1 MKRLLITAIN
11 RIKPTK
17 LLDSVTA
24 IVMLLVIT
32 LLVSSGITFSGMM
45 FEIAET
51 QSEKRAIQAAKHV
64 ALMPELQ
71 KFIENDAQLNT
82 VISLAKFIRN
92 ATETKFV
99 MITDRFGTILAHPDS
114 AEVGNINSD
123 PLSIRALEYGRAYS
137 RRLIDNQE
145 EQIFGSAPIIN
156 HQYDIIG
163 MVTVGF
169 PIKDLQQIT
178 RTYLE
183 RTVFFIFVFLTL
195 GLIAA
200 ILIAKGVKKAI
211 LGLEPSEIAYLF
223 KERSALIES
232 IHEGIIATDDEL
244 QITLANDAALKALK
258 MRNTDDLKGIP
269 LPLYF
274 PFLDSEELI
283 GSNYCVHNKECVI
296 NGVSV
301 IVNTERIGTSS
312 GLVLTFRKKQE
323 IDLMAH
329 ELSQVQTYSEML
341 RSQTHEY
348 SNSLHTIVG
357 MIQIEAYEEVLQYIA
372 EETQEQRKLI
382 RFLTENVPDR
392 TLSSLI
398 IGKFMH
404 AHEQKVEFRIDRE
417 SRMVDIPDTVDRHSL
432 ITVLGNLLQNAID
445 AALQSEKP
453 HVISLSMSDFGNDL
467 IFEVEDSGPGVR
479 EEVQQS
485 IFEKGISTKGGSK
498 RGYGLY
504 LAKKSVNA
512 LGGEI
517 YFDQADLGGARFEF
531 IVPKKDK
538 QDGTH

>member
-1 MKRLLITAIN
+1 MKHLLSSTFD
-11 RIKPTK
+11 RVKPTK

-32 LLVSSGITFSGMM
+32 LLASSGSIFSGMM

-82 VISLAKFIRN
+82 VVSLATFIRN

-99 MITDRFGTILAHPDS
+99 MITDRSGIILAHPDAS
-114 AEVGNINSD
+114 LVGTLNSD
-123 PLSIRALEYGRAYS
+123 PLAIRALEYGRAYS
-137 RRLIDNQE
+137 RRLSENDE
-145 EQIFGSAPIIN
+145 GQIFGSAPIIN
-156 HQYDIIG
+156 DQYDIIG

-169 PIKDLQQIT
+169 PVKDLQQIT

-211 LGLEPSEIAYLF
+211 LGLEPYEIAYMF

-232 IHEGIIATDDEL
+232 IHEGIIAADEEL
-244 QITLANDAALKALK
+244 QITLANEAALKALK
-258 MRNTDDLKGIP
+258 MDHADDLKGIP

-283 GSNYCVHNKECVI
+283 GSNYCIHNKECVV

-329 ELSQVQTYSEML
+329 ELSQVQNYSEML

-357 MIQIEAYEEVLQYIA
+357 MIQIEAYEEVLNYIA
-372 EETQEQRKLI
+372 EETQGHRELI

-398 IGKFMH
+398 IGKFMY
-404 AHEQKVEFRIDRE
+404 AHEQKVEFKIDRE
-417 SRMVDIPDTVDRHSL
+417 SRMIDIPDTLDRHGL
-432 ITVLGNLLQNAID
+432 ITILGNLLQNAID
-445 AALQSEKP
+445 AALQSDKP
-453 HVISLSMSDFGNDL
+453 HAVALSMSDFGNDL
-467 IFEVEDSGPGVR
+467 IFEVEDSGSGIS
-479 EEVQQS
+479 EEVRQN
-485 IFEKGISTKGGSK
+485 IFEKGVSTKGGTK

-504 LAKKSVNA
+504 LAKKSINA

-531 IVPKKDK
+531 IVPKKEK